1 MQTRQPNKRV
11 NWIFVIILIIV
22 IPLVLFVLIMMN
34 TMTQETNEYMND
46 QDTTR
51 IERGEIDT
59 LNTESPDDILG
70 E

>member
-1 MQTRQPNKRV
+1 MQTSQPNKRV

-34 TMTQETNEYMND
+34 TMTQETNEHMNL

-59 LNTESPDDILG
+59 LNTEIPDDVPG